1 MKEMLV
7 QFLIALNEG
16 VVHWS
21 QRGGVKTIED
31 GIEAFD
37 TMPIGE
43 WRRYWWP
50 EVHGALISIDADMK
64 FLKGAE
70 LRAIAAAEMEQ
81 FLADEAM
88 GVER

>member
-1 MKEMLV
+1 MKQMLV
-7 QFLIALNEG
+7 EFLIALQEG

-21 QRGGVKTIED
+21 QRSGVKTIED

-37 TMPIGE
+37 TMPVDE

-64 FLKGAE
+64 FLRGEE
-70 LRAIAAAEMEQ
+70 LRKAAAAEMDQ